1 MKKEHRGKLFS
12 FETAL
17 FFLFKN
23 SWNIKKI
30 YIWNKKWQLALV
42 AAIQTIRWLHK
53 SFIKKALCRHICIY
67 NWLIKLH
74 LQLVND

>member
-23 SWNIKKI
+23 SWNIKKNI
-30 YIWNKKWQLALV
+30 YMEQKVTTSLSSSHSDNQMTTQVI
-42 AAIQTIRWLHK
+42 H
-53 SFIKKALCRHICIY
+53 
-67 NWLIKLH
+67 
-74 LQLVND
+74 